1 MKPKILYTA
10 VKALIKNTEAK
21 VLVLKQAD
29 PTITG
34 GNQYHPPGGILELG
48 ESLKECVEREVEEE
62 IGVKCKAKQLFD
74 VGEWQAERSN
84 QNYLVQIKLA
94 TATLSVADILKFCPQ
109 LTQREAEVMH
119 WLILGKTNKDIAE
132 ILAKSIEEPAK

>member
-1 MKPKILYTA
+1 MQNL
-10 VKALIKNTEAK
+10 
-21 VLVLKQAD
+21 
-29 PTITG
+29 
-34 GNQYHPPGGILELG
+34 
-48 ESLKECVEREVEEE
+48 
-62 IGVKCKAKQLFD
+62 QLLLLTP
-74 VGEWQAERSN
+74 WHAERSN

-132 ILAKSIEEPAK
+132 ILALSPRTVNKHLEHVFAKLAVENRTAAVAYLHSLVQDKG

>member
-74 VGEWQAERSN
+74 VGEWQAERGRDTMQFVGLFYVCELEPGPFILQDEEASE
-84 QNYLVQIKLA
+84 VEWAGIEEID
-94 TATLSVADILKFCPQ
+94 TLDILEPS
-109 LTQREAEVMH
+109 
-119 WLILGKTNKDIAE
+119 
-132 ILAKSIEEPAK
+132 KSIIRRFLLE

>member
-74 VGEWQAERSN
+74 VGEWQAERGKDTMQFVGLFYVCELEPGPFMLQEQEASEIEW
-84 QNYLVQIKLA
+84 VGIEEID
-94 TATLSVADILKFCPQ
+94 TLDILEPS
-109 LTQREAEVMH
+109 R
-119 WLILGKTNKDIAE
+119 
-132 ILAKSIEEPAK
+132 SIIRRFLQE